1 VWIERAKK
9 FFRHPKTMAVLHL
22 YMLMTHTFALDL
34 KRSVP
39 DHINDQQRAGG
50 SSSNYKRS
58 SGTGV
63 EKMQEKRQDTS
74 LAHNTPLAACVGGIL
89 TNVKST
95 SPTNLRS
102 SPSTAAV
109 MISTGDTA
117 ALSAP
122 ARKETQRQTVFF
134 VAGRR
139 SARTFKPSGKEYE
152 EEGKEGE
159 EEEETRPRYR
169 KKTYERG
176 RRWRSG
182 CRRATAKAVARN
194 I

>member
-1 VWIERAKK
+1 
-9 FFRHPKTMAVLHL
+9 MAVLHL

-63 EKMQEKRQDTS
+63 EKMQEKRQGTS

-152 EEGKEGE
+152 EGGKG
-159 EEEETRPRYR
+159 RGGGD
-169 KKTYERG
+169 KKLGTVGKLRL
-176 RRWRSG
+176 RS
-182 CRRATAKAVARN
+182 